1 MPYNN
6 SQMYDPNM
14 NMGFNQADPNN
25 DPRQMADPFMMN
37 FGPMG
42 FGGFNQMGFG
52 PMGFGG
58 FNQMGFGDFDDFNNP
73 FIHHHFHHHFFHF
86 PIGFGFFPFRR
97 F

>member
-1 MPYNN
+1 MPYNY

-14 NMGFNQADPNN
+14 NMGYNQADPNN
-25 DPRQMADPFMMN
+25 DPRIIGDPFM
-37 FGPMG
+37 
-42 FGGFNQMGFG
+42 MGFG

-58 FNQMGFGDFDDFNNP
+58 FNQIGFGGFNPMGFGDFDDFNNP
-73 FIHHHFHHHFFHF
+73 FFHHHFHHHFFHF